1 MTYLELMYH
10 CIQQYEYS
18 SDAVS
23 ASIGHIKTLTA
34 DIHSLQRWS
43 RRSIATARKIRY
55 AMEFLEYRLTNN
67 EDRNFGA
74 LIRQDYEHIGLNLG
88 AYSRRLEVMV
98 SVATSLVQTID
109 SRRSLSETMN
119 ISRLTYLALS
129 FLPLTFVSGL
139 FSMNENIAPGGKL
152 FWLYFSIS
160 IPLCMLVFL
169 IAHIPITTPGVLSAL
184 IWKPRA
190 SHNYSV

>member
-1 MTYLELMYH
+1 
-10 CIQQYEYS
+10 
-18 SDAVS
+18 
-23 ASIGHIKTLTA
+23 
-34 DIHSLQRWS
+34 
-43 RRSIATARKIRY
+43 
-55 AMEFLEYRLTNN
+55 MEFLEYRLTNN

-74 LIRQDYEHIGLNLG
+74 LIRQDYEQIGLNLG

-129 FLPLTFVSGL
+129 FIPLTFVSGL
-139 FSMNENIAPGGKL
+139 FSMKENVAPGGKL

-184 IWKPRA
+184 ICKPRA
-190 SHNYSV
+190 SHNYSVRLQMVIQGIDDHVRGRLFASGVIK